1 MSKKVLM
8 KGFTICTIALSFDVF
23 AQDASYT
30 NNLTH
35 DWDGKRSQLQEN
47 GVQIIG
53 NYMHELGYN
62 VSGGYNTD
70 KKLEYANEILL
81 GADFDL
87 QKIINIPNAH
97 LKIILTNRNGQD
109 ITNTRIIN
117 PEGGQLTSVQ
127 EVWGR
132 GSITRL
138 AELSYRQTFMDNKLN
153 LRVGRFGF
161 GEFGEF
167 SCEFQNLLFCGNSSG
182 ANTGSLIYNFPV
194 SQWAIQAKY
203 KLTDSLT
210 AQTAIFE
217 QNPTLQENDNAFK
230 ISTSGSKGIIIPL
243 EFVYQDKEADSKLRL
258 GGYFSTANADDVY
271 KDIQG
276 NPKARTHLSAK
287 EHEQRYGFWAMYQR
301 NIFNLYSDNARPLEL
316 FSQVHYN
323 DKDTSYIG
331 NSINIG
337 LLGKGLFQQRP
348 QDIFGIA
355 IGRIGVNSD
364 YKKNIEL
371 QNIIDNF
378 SVPVQNYE
386 ISTELFYGVNLQ
398 NGIVIRPNI
407 QYIKNPGGVKE
418 TEDAVVAGLKVS
430 VAL

>member
-8 KGFTICTIALSFDVF
+8 KGFTICTIALNFDVF

-35 DWDGKRSQLQEN
+35 DWDKKRSQLQEN

-87 QKIINIPNAH
+87 QKIINIPNAYF
-97 LKIILTNRNGQD
+97 KVILTNRNGQD

-182 ANTGSLIYNFPV
+182 SNTGSLIYNFPV

-243 EFVYQDKEADSKLRL
+243 EFIYQDKEADSKLRL
-258 GGYFSTANADDVY
+258 GGYFSTANAVDVY

-301 NIFNLYSDNARPLEL
+301 NIVNLYSDNARPLEL

-331 NSINIG
+331 NSVNIG

-371 QNIIDNF
+371 QNIIHNF